1 MKSFKSYLSSQS
13 DAIKLKE
20 GGNAVDQV
28 VRINQENV
36 EATLQKIYKT
46 LFPKLK
52 LSVKDSG
59 LLGSTGKKK
68 PGGSS
73 GDIDLAVS
81 IKALVKN
88 NKDVY
93 TIGEVFDHIASISKK
108 SNIDFKDM
116 RSVGVISLGF
126 PIENVDG
133 KQPDAYVQLDFMP
146 TEDVEY
152 AKWQYYSPAEW
163 ESELKGVYR
172 NYVLF
177 AIAKHIDFKVIQ
189 QAQDKSGKMV
199 DVTWERHFIDMSK
212 GLMKGTQTRMSKA
225 GNIVKTLKTLTKKEI
240 TKDPDEVIKLLFGPK
255 WKAKDI
261 LTFDQAIDAMFS
273 PQFIHKKNLP
283 VMSKMLVDSLVKSG
297 YPIPKILAK
306 KMGL

>member
-1 MKSFKSYLSSQS
+1 MKSFKGYILSEI
-13 DAIKLKE
+13 DMIKE
-20 GGNAVDQV
+20 GGNAVDRV

-36 EATLQKIYKT
+36 EATLQKIYKNI
-46 LFPKLK
+46 FPKLK
-52 LSVKDSG
+52 LSVNDSG
-59 LLGSTGKKK
+59 LLGSTGKKN

-73 GDIDLAVS
+73 GDIDIAVS

-93 TIGEVFDHIASISKK
+93 TIGDVFDHIASISKK
-108 SNIDFKDM
+108 NNIDFKDM
-116 RSVGVISLGF
+116 RSVGVISLAF
-126 PIENVDG
+126 PIENEDG
-133 KQPDAYVQLDFMP
+133 KQTDAYVQLDFMP
-146 TEDVEY
+146 TEDVNF
-152 AKWQYYSPAEW
+152 AKWSYYSPAEW

-189 QAQDKSGKMV
+189 RTQDKSGKMV
-199 DVTWERHFIDMSK
+199 DTTWERHFVDLSK

-225 GNIVKTLKTLTKKEI
+225 GNIVKTLKTLTKDEI
-240 TKDPDEVIKLLFGPK
+240 TKDPDEVIKFLFGPK

-261 LTFDQAIDAMFS
+261 LTFDQAITAMFS
-273 PQFIHKKNLP
+273 KQFIHKKKLP
-283 VMSKMLVDSLVKSG
+283 VMSKMLVDSLIKSG